1 MAAHLHSALARAV
14 MAVALCCASSRALA
28 QPPPPRDAPEPP
40 GDEPKVQDI
49 APDEPEPSKPEPAPP
64 PPEPPSKPLPPP
76 KPEPAPHPKSAPAPS
91 QRIHTMDELPVPQN
105 LLRFGINFFGD
116 MSARARYPDR
126 PRTVFALGALGVRML
141 GELGPSLDAL
151 AELAFEKTAEG
162 TIADVEQLALR
173 WRHGP
178 GELVIGR
185 FHTDI
190 GYWNTAYHHGRWLH
204 LTIERPRP
212 VRFEDDGGLLPA
224 HWIGA
229 QYTLKRR
236 VSGGDAALV
245 LALGNGRGDVIDDVR
260 VADDT
265 NEAKAGLAKVRW
277 RRSGA
282 ELGLGVLYDR
292 IAPAP
297 AAVRPALPG
306 ERIHELA
313 GNAYAAVRGAGL
325 VVIAEGYAFHHRA
338 AGERWTTFA
347 GHGLLGVEV
356 RPALTPYVAASV
368 IRGADD
374 DPFFVPDPA
383 MARPLDILELLGGIR
398 LETSTWSALKLELRF
413 THLTHDPDGDDDH
426 AASLNWSFGL

>member
-1 MAAHLHSALARAV
+1 
-14 MAVALCCASSRALA
+14 
-28 QPPPPRDAPEPP
+28 
-40 GDEPKVQDI
+40 
-49 APDEPEPSKPEPAPP
+49 
-64 PPEPPSKPLPPP
+64 
-76 KPEPAPHPKSAPAPS
+76 
-91 QRIHTMDELPVPQN
+91 
-105 LLRFGINFFGD
+105 
-116 MSARARYPDR
+116 
-126 PRTVFALGALGVRML
+126 VFAIGALGVRML

-162 TIADVEQLALR
+162 SIGEVEQLVMR
-173 WRHGP
+173 WRRGP
-178 GELVIGR
+178 GELIVGR

-282 ELGLGVLYDR
+282 ELGVGFIYDL
-292 IAPAP
+292 IAPAS

-306 ERIHELA
+306 ERIHELL
-313 GNAYAAVRGAGL
+313 GNAYAAVRGGGL
-325 VVIAEGYAFHHRA
+325 VVIAEGYAVHHRA
-338 AGERWTTFA
+338 AGRGFTTLA
-347 GHGLLGVEV
+347 GYGLLGVEV
-356 RPALTPYVAASV
+356 KPALTPYVAASV

-374 DPFFVPDPA
+374 DPFFVPNPEL
-383 MARPLDILELLGGIR
+383 ARALDIFELIGGIR
-398 LETSTWSALKLELRF
+398 LDTSTWSALKLELRF
-413 THLTHDPDGDDDH
+413 AHLRHDPDGDDDH
-426 AASLNWSFGL
+426 AAMLNWSFGL